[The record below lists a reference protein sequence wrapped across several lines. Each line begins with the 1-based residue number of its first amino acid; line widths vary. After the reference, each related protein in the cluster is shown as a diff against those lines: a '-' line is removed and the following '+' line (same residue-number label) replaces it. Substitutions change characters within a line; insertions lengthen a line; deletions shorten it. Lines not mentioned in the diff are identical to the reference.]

1 MSKKRKKYNSTF
13 KLEAVRL
20 VTEEHRIIS
29 EVERNLDISKGTLA
43 RWVREHKADPVES
56 FPGKGRL
63 KAKDEEIRRL
73 KRELEK
79 VQEERDIIKK
89 ALVYFAED
97 QK

>member
-1 MSKKRKKYNSTF
+1 MS
-13 KLEAVRL
+13 L
-20 VTEEHRIIS
+20 VTERHRKVS
-29 EVERNLDISKGTLA
+29 EVEHNLDISKGTLA
-43 RWVREHKADPVES
+43 RWIREHKADPVES

-73 KRELEK
+73 KHELEK
-79 VQEERDIIKK
+79 VKEERDIIKK

>member
-1 MSKKRKKYNSTF
+1 MKKSRRKYDTAF
-13 KLEAVRL
+13 KLEAIRL
-20 VTEEHRIIS
+20 VIEEGRKVS
-29 EVERNLDISKGTLA
+29 KVERNLDISRGTLS
-43 RWVREHKADPVES
+43 RWVREQKADPEEV

-73 KRELEK
+73 RLELKRT
-79 VQEERDIIKK
+79 QEERDIIKK